1 MTRRVGALH
10 SAAVIQNALP
20 RGRRLWLA
28 PAVLL
33 GLCSQSAIRPA
44 AAAPVHAI
52 VYFGSSGT
60 SSGAAA
66 EEGASDRIGYVR
78 LPNGVLPIASP
89 AVDPKADAL
98 VLIDPIG
105 PIGPLGSSGGDANAL
120 PASEAAKESAEQRLY
135 GMRFAPAV
143 LLVKAGTRVSLRN
156 DDRQPVSLRCAEAP
170 SLFPSEPLQPGAQI
184 TITAPAAETLT
195 ITSPD
200 YPHLR
205 GLWLSPRGV
214 STRLAVGDQGS
225 VGVAKLDLPEG
236 RYQLTLLV
244 GSKIAFRRELAVPAK
259 GTEFVVRLPRDGE
272 GAAAGSE
279 PPPAGEPRRGP

>member
-1 MTRRVGALH
+1 M
-10 SAAVIQNALP
+10 
-20 RGRRLWLA
+20 WLA

-33 GLCSQSAIRPA
+33 GLCSPAAIRSA
-44 AAAPVHAI
+44 AGAPVHAI
-52 VYFGSSGT
+52 VYFGSSGP
-60 SSGAAA
+60 SSGAVAV

-78 LPNGVLPIASP
+78 LPNGVLPIAPP

-98 VLIDPIG
+98 LLIEPI
-105 PIGPLGSSGGDANAL
+105 GGDASGL
-120 PASEAAKESAEQRLY
+120 PTSEPPKEATEQRLY
-135 GMRFAPAV
+135 GMRLAPAV
-143 LLVKAGTRVSLRN
+143 LLVKAGTKVSLRN

-170 SLFPSEPLQPGAQI
+170 TLFPSDALQPGAQV
-184 TITAPAAETLT
+184 TVTAPASETLT

-236 RYQLTLLV
+236 RYQLTLLI
-244 GSKIAFRRELAVPAK
+244 GARIALRRELAVPAK
-259 GTEFVVRLPRDGE
+259 GAEFVVRLPRDGE
-272 GAAAGSE
+272 AAGAGSE
-279 PPPAGEPRRGP
+279 PPPAGEPRRRP

>member
-20 RGRRLWLA
+20 GGRRLWLA

-33 GLCSQSAIRPA
+33 GLCSQAGIRSAA
-44 AAAPVHAI
+44 GAPVHAI
-52 VYFGSSGT
+52 VYFGSSGP
-60 SSGAAA
+60 SSTAAA
-66 EEGASDRIGYVR
+66 VEEGAGASDRLGYVR

-98 VLIDPIG
+98 LLIEPI
-105 PIGPLGSSGGDANAL
+105 GGDATAL
-120 PASEAAKESAEQRLY
+120 PTSELAKEAADQRLY
-135 GMRFAPAV
+135 GMRLVPAV
-143 LLVKAGTRVSLRN
+143 LMVKAGTRVSLRN
-156 DDRQPVSLRCAEAP
+156 DDRQPVSLRCAESPA
-170 SLFPSEPLQPGAQI
+170 LFPSEALQPGAQI

-214 STRLAVGDQGS
+214 STRLAVGDQGT

-244 GSKIAFRRELAVPAK
+244 GTRIAFRRELAVPAK
-259 GTEFVVRLPRDGE
+259 GSEFVVRLPRDGE
-272 GAAAGSE
+272 AAAAGSE
-279 PPPAGEPRRGP
+279 PPPAGEPRRRP